1 VLAKIDNQLMTMQIT
16 MPADNQQQAQTD
28 AEAIIATLK
37 VQ

>member
-1 VLAKIDNQLMTMQIT
+1 MQIT